1 MVSLTIDGQK
11 TQAKEGATILEAAR
25 EMGIE
30 IPGLCYH
37 ESVPSAGACR
47 LCIVE
52 VTKGSRTR
60 LAASCLYPAEEGLI
74 VTSDSPRV
82 MNVRKTAM
90 ELLLAR
96 CPNSRPIQDLAG
108 SMGITKTD
116 FELENEDCILCGLC
130 VRVCQDI
137 AGVSAISL
145 VSRGA
150 QRKVAPP
157 FEEASETCIG
167 CGSCAHVCPTGT
179 IRIEDVGDTR
189 IIHNWNTE
197 FKLKQCGD
205 CSRYFAPEAQLA
217 YLAKTLDL
225 PEEHLSVARIAGSR
239 PWKIFN
245 D

>member
-1 MVSLTIDGQK
+1 MVSLTIDGQEI
-11 TQAKEGATILEAAR
+11 QAREGASILEVAR

-47 LCIVE
+47 LCMVE
-52 VTKGSRTR
+52 VTKGSRTK
-60 LAASCLYPAEEGLI
+60 LAASCLYPVEEGLT
-74 VTSDSPRV
+74 VTTDSPRV
-82 MNVRKTAM
+82 LNIRKTAM

-96 CPNSRPIQDLAG
+96 CPNSGPIQELAR
-108 SMGITKTD
+108 SMGITKTE
-116 FELENEDCILCGLC
+116 FELEDEDCILCGLC

-145 VSRGA
+145 VSRGT

-179 IRIEDVGDTR
+179 IKIEDVGDTR
-189 IIHNWNTE
+189 TIHNWKTE
-197 FKLKQCGD
+197 FKLKQCKD

-217 YLAKTLDL
+217 HLGKTLDL
-225 PEEHLSVARIAGSR
+225 PEEHFTLCQDCRVKTLESI
-239 PWKIFN
+239 
-245 D
+245 